1 MSLKDKI
8 EDIFPLTPLQKGLL
22 FHSLY
27 EPESGVYFEQFHCR
41 LEGDVSVI
49 AVRQAWQTLVNRHP
63 ILRTAII
70 TKGQSEPVQV
80 VFRNLA
86 FNIIEEDWRGLSNS
100 AQENRLQQFLE
111 SDRRQ
116 GFILNRPPLMRVTL
130 IRLAEDCWYLVWSH
144 HHLILDGW
152 SWPILLREFLLLH
165 KAAKENTEI
174 SLPNVRPYGDFLAW
188 LKQKN
193 PQDAE
198 SFWHHYMGGF
208 ENATPLLMIPKA
220 KQGIAFESGE
230 IKHDFSPENTALLQ
244 KLARNCSVTLNT
256 VIQGAWAI
264 LLNRYSRNEDI
275 VYGITVAGRP
285 PKLPGVEGMIGPFIN
300 TLPLRVSVSEE
311 KTLDSWL
318 QMIQGQQ
325 AEMRQ
330 FEHSSLSDIQGWS
343 DVPRGQ
349 PMFESL
355 LAFENFPVDKSL
367 KAADFG
373 LNVPESSFWE
383 TTHYPLTLVVVPGDG
398 ISFKLS
404 YNAARFDAVGMKL
417 LLEQLCYLLIN
428 MANNAQVSLKSLS
441 LICNGELVIGNG
453 SITIREIFAETV
465 SKYPERIALTFD
477 GESFTYEELDQR
489 SNRIARYLQTQGI
502 GAEKRVVICCD
513 RSPELIIAML
523 AVVKV
528 GVFMFLSI
536 LLILAI
542 ASSLPFLTAKRN

>member
-1 MSLKDKI
+1 MNLKDKI

-49 AVRQAWQTLVNRHP
+49 AVQQAWQRLVERHH

-80 VFRNLA
+80 VFRNLT
-86 FNIIEEDWRGLSNS
+86 FKITEEDWRGLSNS
-100 AQENRLQQFLE
+100 AQENRLKQFLE
-111 SDRRQ
+111 ADRRQ

-130 IRLAEDCWYLVWSH
+130 IRLSEDCWRLVWSH

-198 SFWHHYMGGF
+198 SFWHQYMGGF
-208 ENATPLLMIPKA
+208 ESATPLLMIPKA
-220 KQGIAFESGE
+220 KESSAFESGE

-264 LLNRYSRNEDI
+264 LLNRYSRNEDV

-285 PKLPGVEGMIGPFIN
+285 PELPGVEGMIGPFIN
-300 TLPLRVSVSEE
+300 TLPLRVSVSGE

-373 LNVPESSFWE
+373 LNVPESF
-383 TTHYPLTLVVVPGDG
+383 
-398 ISFKLS
+398 F
-404 YNAARFDAVGMKL
+404 F
-417 LLEQLCYLLIN
+417 
-428 MANNAQVSLKSLS
+428 
-441 LICNGELVIGNG
+441 
-453 SITIREIFAETV
+453 
-465 SKYPERIALTFD
+465 
-477 GESFTYEELDQR
+477 
-489 SNRIARYLQTQGI
+489 
-502 GAEKRVVICCD
+502 
-513 RSPELIIAML
+513 
-523 AVVKV
+523 
-528 GVFMFLSI
+528 
-536 LLILAI
+536 
-542 ASSLPFLTAKRN
+542 